1 MANKNNLSIVIGV
14 LSYRRPQ
21 LLRDLLLSFMRQEG
35 APGIRVIVYDND
47 PAGSAEAISRECVP
61 VVQLHYVRADANFGG
76 SCGFNSL
83 FAEALKEPCSHFL
96 CCDDDIEFTDDCIAR
111 LLDVARDQPRAVVLG
126 GRRYLSGCEFPWAPI
141 IDANDITRV
150 KAHRPVADLPVQ
162 VDTITFEGCLL
173 PMEVIRTVGLP
184 YRNFYIDGDDW
195 DYGLRIRKAGY
206 SILRVPAT
214 VIVRKIE
221 PKQHLARLPL
231 LGLCSWRSGISPERT
246 YYEVRNKFK
255 LIDRHAIHRTIALL
269 RETIRALR
277 RVVGVLAFEDRKLL
291 RSLLILEAVVH
302 GWGAVE
308 GRNDRLGL

>member
-1 MANKNNLSIVIGV
+1 
-14 LSYRRPQ
+14 
-21 LLRDLLLSFMRQEG
+21 
-35 APGIRVIVYDND
+35 
-47 PAGSAEAISRECVP
+47 
-61 VVQLHYVRADANFGG
+61 
-76 SCGFNSL
+76 
-83 FAEALKEPCSHFL
+83 
-96 CCDDDIEFTDDCIAR
+96 
-111 LLDVARDQPRAVVLG
+111 VLG

-221 PKQHLARLPL
+221 PKQHLARIPL
-231 LGLCSWRSGISPERT
+231 LGLRSLRSGISPERT

-255 LIDRHAIHRTIALL
+255 LIDRHAIHRTVAIL
-269 RETIRALR
+269 RETVRALR
-277 RVVGVLAFEDRKLL
+277 RVFGVLAFDDRKLL
-291 RSLLILEAVVH
+291 RSLLIIEAVAH

-308 GRNDRLGL
+308 GRNDRLRL

>member
-1 MANKNNLSIVIGV
+1 MSIALGV

-21 LLRDLLLSFMRQEG
+21 LLRELLLSFMRQQG
-35 APGIRVIVYDND
+35 APEFRVIVYDND
-47 PAGSAEAISRECVP
+47 PAGSAEAVARECVP
-61 VVQLHYVRADANFGG
+61 AAQLRYVRTDANFGSSG
-76 SCGFNSL
+76 GFNSL

-96 CCDDDIEFTDDCIAR
+96 CCDDDIEFTDDCVAR
-111 LLDVARDQPRAVVLG
+111 LLEVARDQPRATVLG
-126 GRRYLSGCEFPWAPI
+126 GRRYPSGREFPWAPM

-150 KAHRPVADLPVQ
+150 KAHRPLADLPVQ

-184 YRNFYIDGDDW
+184 YRNFYMDGDDW
-195 DYGLRIRKAGY
+195 DYGLRICKADY
-206 SILRVPAT
+206 SILLVPAT

-221 PKQHLARLPL
+221 PKQRLARIPF
-231 LGLCSWRSGISPERT
+231 LGLCSWRCGISPERT

-302 GWGAVE
+302 GWGPVE